1 MRHMAFSDGTC
12 KLSFLPALFF
22 FFLYSQ
28 TLSSPCPT
36 RKATVFI
43 AILRANSS
51 GGWRTCVGA
60 IGQHAWEFVAFSFL
74 SPECTYPGCSLGI
87 FISDMCAYLLTSSC
101 GTTVPVP
108 TLGLNAQSGQG
119 RACTPLSSFS
129 VGPYTCL
136 GRLFSAPT
144 DSFPPR
150 QAAEQVCWQWL
161 PIIL

>member
-1 MRHMAFSDGTC
+1 MAFSDGTC

-101 GTTVPVP
+101 GWDYCPCPHARTK
-108 TLGLNAQSGQG
+108 
-119 RACTPLSSFS
+119 RA
-129 VGPYTCL
+129 V
-136 GRLFSAPT
+136 R
-144 DSFPPR
+144 PR
-150 QAAEQVCWQWL
+150 ASLHAIVKLLCWSLHL
-161 PIIL
+161 PGKALLCSH